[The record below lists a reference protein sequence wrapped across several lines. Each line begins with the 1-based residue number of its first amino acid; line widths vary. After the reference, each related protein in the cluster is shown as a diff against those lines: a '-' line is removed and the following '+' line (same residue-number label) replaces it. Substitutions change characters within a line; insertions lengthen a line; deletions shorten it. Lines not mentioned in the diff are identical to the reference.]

1 MSKATVELRDR
12 PPADAGAQ
20 WWRMAFNTTEE
31 VEMVADH
38 PDEPT
43 VITWTFPDGLDED
56 ITPSSVRHRQP
67 TTRLPEGGIAKWTG
81 HGTTRRVD
89 SLPEFFDVLMAGRP
103 TNSPRWLELTE
114 PGDLWHP
121 DIPRP
126 SSP

>member
-1 MSKATVELRDR
+1 MVAH
-12 PPADAGAQ
+12 
-20 WWRMAFNTTEE
+20 AFNTTEL

-43 VITWTFPDGLDED
+43 VMTWTFLDGLDKH

-67 TTRLPEGGIAKWTG
+67 STRLPAGGIANWTR
-81 HGTTRRVD
+81 HGTTRRVG
-89 SLPEFFDVLMAGRP
+89 SLPEVFGVLMAGRP

-126 SSP
+126 RSS